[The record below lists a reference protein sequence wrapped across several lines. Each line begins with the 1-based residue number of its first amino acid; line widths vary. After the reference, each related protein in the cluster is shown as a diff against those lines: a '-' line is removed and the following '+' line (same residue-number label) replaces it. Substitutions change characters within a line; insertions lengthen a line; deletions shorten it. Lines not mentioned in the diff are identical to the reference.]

1 MDRGV
6 KPTQKK
12 VGQYTLPKKKS
23 HGLTRTWQIN
33 LGLVQLEPRE
43 KKTSWK
49 QSGQRC
55 YHSEKHEWWMI
66 RAWRGIYFS
75 ITTHWWEFPTGNS
88 VWLLWFVQ
96 KTSWTFFSS
105 SGAPRILTAHNPSS
119 GPHYPHNPWPIDYG
133 FENCQVLACRMLK
146 EPLGY
151 LDLVGLMCFFF
162 FFGGLWLA
170 QKKWRWTGRKN
181 AIPFLCVFLLT
192 MLCQR

>member
-1 MDRGV
+1 M
-6 KPTQKK
+6 
-12 VGQYTLPKKKS
+12 
-23 HGLTRTWQIN
+23 
-33 LGLVQLEPRE
+33 QLEPRE

-162 FFGGLWLA
+162 FFFGGLWLA